1 MRPAGTFHRLGNT
14 SWHDVGGV
22 IIAIHGL
29 RRINGID
36 PTSRVNG
43 LLISLKIARIAG
55 KILTSGELRRVDIN
69 ADNDAPR
76 GLSGGVDQRQ
86 MPGMD

>member
-1 MRPAGTFHRLGNT
+1 MRPAGTFHRLGNAGR
-14 SWHDVGGV
+14 HDAGGV

-55 KILTSGELRRVDIN
+55 KILASGELCRVDIN